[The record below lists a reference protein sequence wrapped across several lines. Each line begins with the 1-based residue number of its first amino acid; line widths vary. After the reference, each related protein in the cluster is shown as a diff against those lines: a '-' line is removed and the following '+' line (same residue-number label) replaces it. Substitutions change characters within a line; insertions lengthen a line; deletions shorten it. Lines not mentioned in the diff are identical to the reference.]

1 MATIE
6 MLTLANHVEAINGLL
21 YLSGAGWNRVTR
33 RYPKGGVPTPHNF
46 GIGVS
51 VLVPWT
57 EANRKHHLSLRIE
70 DEDQHEQPLL
80 RVNGELEV
88 GRPAGVPEGSDL
100 RAVLASQ
107 ATLQFPSA
115 GGYRVVADLNG
126 ESRNYGFIVVDEVTP
141 S

>member
-70 DEDQHEQPLL
+70 DEDQHEQTS
-80 RVNGELEV
+80 VNGELEV

-100 RAVLASQ
+100 RPCWRHKPPCS
-107 ATLQFPSA
+107 FPPQVDTAWWRISI
-115 GGYRVVADLNG
+115 G